1 MSALRRPPANNNR
14 ESAFLP
20 DIPSLGKSRL
30 RRMFRMFR
38 TTRLWHMMHAFL
50 TFHSRRTADIPP
62 PIVRPNNMI
71 FRYAT
76 ILEVGNDLS
85 VKHCPA
91 VIERIDCL
99 KMPFCP

>member
-71 FRYAT
+71 FP
-76 ILEVGNDLS
+76 ICDHS
-85 VKHCPA
+85 
-91 VIERIDCL
+91 
-99 KMPFCP
+99 